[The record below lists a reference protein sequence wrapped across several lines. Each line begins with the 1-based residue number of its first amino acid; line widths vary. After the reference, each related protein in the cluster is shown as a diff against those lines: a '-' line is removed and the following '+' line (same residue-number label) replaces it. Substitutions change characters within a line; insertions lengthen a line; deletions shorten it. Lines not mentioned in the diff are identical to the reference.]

1 MLGEKKI
8 QDLGIIHTEYN
19 TMKTLL
25 ENLIEVNDYPNDSI
39 SLENCITIKIQELVF
54 NDNPK
59 SKQSNYI
66 KNSVKV
72 KNARS
77 YKRSLYP
84 NKTNKMGN

>member
-39 SLENCITIKIQELVF
+39 SLENYITKKIQELVF

-59 SKQSNYI
+59 SKQNNYI
-66 KNSVKV
+66 KNSVKD
-72 KNARS
+72 KNA
-77 YKRSLYP
+77 
-84 NKTNKMGN
+84 